1 MELLKMKSNHPWE
14 FRWTAAGVFFCVLT
28 LAVILIG
35 VNQTTA
41 VVTNA
46 NAIQAEAEALMN
58 TIQAGDLETLSGM
71 LYGAPDLGTAPER
84 DKDAESM
91 LWYAYLE
98 SLQYRI
104 SDQLTTPD
112 NSIAVEVQLTA
123 MDLSA
128 VTDALQESA
137 PGLLAEK
144 AVALDD
150 EKTVYDEN
158 RQYREEFIADVLL
171 DSSRQILSQPL
182 AEAEHTLTLHFVRSG
197 HSWLALPSEE
207 LLHLLSGYIT
217 Q

>member
-1 MELLKMKSNHPWE
+1 MELLKMKSNHPWA
-14 FRWTAAGVFFCVLT
+14 FRWAAAGVFFCVLT
-28 LAVILIG
+28 LAVILIA

-46 NAIQAEAEALMN
+46 NAIRTETEALMN

-84 DKDAESM
+84 DKDAESL

-112 NSIAVEVQLTA
+112 NSIAVEIQLTT

-128 VTDALQESA
+128 VTAALQESA

-144 AVALDD
+144 AASMAD
-150 EKTVYDEN
+150 EQAVYDEN

-171 DSSRQILSQPL
+171 DSSKQIRPSLWRRLSIL
-182 AEAEHTLTLHFVRSG
+182 
-197 HSWLALPSEE
+197 
-207 LLHLLSGYIT
+207 
-217 Q
+217 